1 MTASLWIIPFK
12 VSELLPPELAVIG
25 WSRAVIWPDVT
36 LGAPPRPNAFP
47 SATTV
52 SPTLS
57 DDESAN
63 LTVGKP
69 DTLPSIWITAMSCE
83 MSTPTTWAEYF
94 CERPC
99 TVTVMLVEPLTT
111 WLLVRI
117 SPVEL
122 MSMPWPAAAP
132 LPSTVLMSTM
142 AGLTLAAIA
151 FVVLLGEV
159 LVPGVTC
166 WMGASGEVVAWATGR
181 LLTARARLH
190 PIPAP
195 AAAATTAMSTMNAAI
210 RFQIEAGRGGG
221 AGIHSGGGPI
231 ASGVGGESEAW
242 SDGVGAGCS
251 GSRGFSS
258 DIDLSSGNSLERCF
272 VLQVAPASCE
282 VTRRF
287 LSVS

>member
-12 VSELLPPELAVIG
+12 VSELLPPELAVIV
-25 WSRAVIWPDVT
+25 WSSAVIWPDVT

-52 SPTLS
+52 SPTSS

-63 LTVGKP
+63 LTVGRP

-122 MSMPWPAAAP
+122 TIMPVPAAGP
-132 LPSTVLMSTM
+132 C
-142 AGLTLAAIA
+142 
-151 FVVLLGEV
+151 LGRRRRRR
-159 LVPGVTC
+159 
-166 WMGASGEVVAWATGR
+166 R
-181 LLTARARLH
+181 LLWRGQRELPRVDWSFVCH
-190 PIPAP
+190 FLDLPPRSRV
-195 AAAATTAMSTMNAAI
+195 AA
-210 RFQIEAGRGGG
+210 QAGRGLDGSLAF
-221 AGIHSGGGPI
+221 AGNPVNGP
-231 ASGVGGESEAW
+231 AMVN
-242 SDGVGAGCS
+242 
-251 GSRGFSS
+251 RP
-258 DIDLSSGNSLERCF
+258 
-272 VLQVAPASCE
+272 AP
-282 VTRRF
+282 TRAT
-287 LSVS
+287 LPEMA

>member
-1 MTASLWIIPFK
+1 MTASLWIIPFN
-12 VSELLPPELAVIG
+12 VSELLPPELAVIV

-36 LGAPPRPNAFP
+36 LGTPPRPNAFP

-63 LTVGKP
+63 LTVGRP

-122 MSMPWPAAAP
+122 MSMPVPAAAP

-151 FVVLLGEV
+151 SVVLLGEV
-159 LVPGVTC
+159 LVPAVTC
-166 WMGASGEVVAWATGR
+166 WIGASGEVVACATGR
-181 LLTARARLH
+181 LLTARARPH

-221 AGIHSGGGPI
+221 AGIHWGGGPI
-231 ASGVGGESEAW
+231 AWDVGGESKAW
-242 SDGVGAGCS
+242 SGGVGAGCS
-251 GSRGFSS
+251 GSCGFSS

-272 VLQVAPASCE
+272 VLQIAPASCE
-282 VTRRF
+282 VARRF
-287 LSVS
+287 LSVF

>member
-1 MTASLWIIPFK
+1 MTAALWISPFK
-12 VSELLPPELAVIG
+12 VAELPPPELAVIV

-52 SPTLS
+52 SPTVS

-63 LTVGKP
+63 LTVGRP

-83 MSTPTTWAEYF
+83 MSTPTTWAEYL

-111 WLLVRI
+111 WLLVMI

-122 MSMPWPAAAP
+122 
-132 LPSTVLMSTM
+132 
-142 AGLTLAAIA
+142 
-151 FVVLLGEV
+151 
-159 LVPGVTC
+159 
-166 WMGASGEVVAWATGR
+166 
-181 LLTARARLH
+181 
-190 PIPAP
+190 
-195 AAAATTAMSTMNAAI
+195 MSTMNAAI
-210 RFQIEAGRGGG
+210 RFQIDAGRGGG
-221 AGIHSGGGPI
+221 AGIHWGGGPI
-231 ASGVGGESEAW
+231 ASDVGGESKAW
-242 SDGVGAGCS
+242 PGGLGAGCS
-251 GSRGFSS
+251 GSCGFSS

-272 VLQVAPASCE
+272 VLQIAPASCE

-287 LSVS
+287 LNVF